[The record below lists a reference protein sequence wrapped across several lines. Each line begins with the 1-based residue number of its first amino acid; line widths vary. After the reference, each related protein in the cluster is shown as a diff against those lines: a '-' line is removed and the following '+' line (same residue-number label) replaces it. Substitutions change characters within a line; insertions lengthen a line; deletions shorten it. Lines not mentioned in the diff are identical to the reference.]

1 MPWNSLLPS
10 WLRLQAF
17 PGSVF
22 ISIYGSRPWKSY
34 LHAETFLVEIFV
46 FGLWFYDLLIVYFV
60 LMGLGLSISPGVS
73 RPGHTLHL
81 SFSFLFLGV
90 FLDNLNVV
98 SFFIL

>member
-1 MPWNSLLPS
+1 MFLEILPTCRHLPS
-10 WLRLQAF
+10 
-17 PGSVF
+17 GD
-22 ISIYGSRPWKSY
+22 IC
-34 LHAETFLVEIFV
+34 

-60 LMGLGLSISPGVS
+60 LIGLGLSISPGVS

-90 FLDNLNVV
+90 SLDNLNVV